1 MVKSAVVGQ
10 SIKKMVELYKMN
22 IKFEYTR
29 ELPIQRLGD
38 GLVDIEK
45 PSEEKVSGEVNIEDF
60 LNQISNEGII
70 RNIKIF
76 NTDGKE
82 YAKKN

>member
-1 MVKSAVVGQ
+1 
-10 SIKKMVELYKMN
+10 MN
-22 IKFEYTR
+22 VKFEYTR
-29 ELPIQRLGD
+29 ELPIQRMGD

-45 PSEEKVSGEVNIEDF
+45 PSQEKVYGEVNIEDF

-82 YAKKN
+82 YSKNN

>member
-1 MVKSAVVGQ
+1 
-10 SIKKMVELYKMN
+10 MN
-22 IKFEYTR
+22 VKFEYTR
-29 ELPIQRLGD
+29 ELPIQRMGD

-45 PSEEKVSGEVNIEDF
+45 PSQEKVFGEVNIEDF

-70 RNIKIF
+70 RDIKIF

-82 YAKKN
+82 YAKNN

>member
-1 MVKSAVVGQ
+1 
-10 SIKKMVELYKMN
+10 MN
-22 IKFEYTR
+22 VKFEYTR
-29 ELPIQRLGD
+29 ELPIQRMGD

-45 PSEEKVSGEVNIEDF
+45 PSEEKISGEVNIEEF
-60 LNQISNEGII
+60 LNQISNEGVI

-82 YAKKN
+82 YVKNN

>member
-1 MVKSAVVGQ
+1 
-10 SIKKMVELYKMN
+10 MN
-22 IKFEYTR
+22 VKFEYTR

-38 GLVDIEK
+38 GLVDIGK
-45 PSEEKVSGEVNIEDF
+45 PSQEKVSGEVNIEDF

-82 YAKKN
+82 YAKNN

>member
-1 MVKSAVVGQ
+1 M
-10 SIKKMVELYKMN
+10 
-22 IKFEYTR
+22 
-29 ELPIQRLGD
+29 GD

-45 PSEEKVSGEVNIEDF
+45 PSQEKVFGEVNIEEF

-70 RNIKIF
+70 RDIKIF

-82 YAKKN
+82 YAKNN

>member
-1 MVKSAVVGQ
+1 
-10 SIKKMVELYKMN
+10 MN

-29 ELPIQRLGD
+29 ELPTQRLGD

-45 PSEEKVSGEVNIEDF
+45 PTQEKVSGEVNIEEF

-76 NTDGKE
+76 NSDGE
-82 YAKKN
+82 EQTKND

>member
-1 MVKSAVVGQ
+1 
-10 SIKKMVELYKMN
+10 MN
-22 IKFEYTR
+22 VKFEYTR
-29 ELPIQRLGD
+29 ELPIQRMGD

-45 PSEEKVSGEVNIEDF
+45 PSQEKVYGEVNIEDF

-76 NTDGKE
+76 NSDGKE
-82 YAKKN
+82 YAKNN

>member
-1 MVKSAVVGQ
+1 MVVGQ
-10 SIKKMVELYKMN
+10 SIKRMVEHYKMN
-22 IKFEYTR
+22 VKFEYTR

-38 GLVDIEK
+38 GLVDTEK
-45 PSEEKVSGEVNIEDF
+45 PLEEKISGEVNIEDF

-82 YAKKN
+82 YVKNN

>member
-1 MVKSAVVGQ
+1 MVVGQ
-10 SIKKMVELYKMN
+10 SIKKMVDHYKMN
-22 IKFEYTR
+22 VKFEYTR

-45 PSEEKVSGEVNIEDF
+45 PSQEKVSGEVNIEDF

-82 YAKKN
+82 YAKNN

>member
-1 MVKSAVVGQ
+1 
-10 SIKKMVELYKMN
+10 MN
-22 IKFEYTR
+22 VKFEYTR
-29 ELPIQRLGD
+29 ELPIQRMGD

-45 PSEEKVSGEVNIEDF
+45 PSQEKVFGEVNIEEF

-82 YAKKN
+82 YAKNN

>member
-1 MVKSAVVGQ
+1 
-10 SIKKMVELYKMN
+10 MN
-22 IKFEYTR
+22 VKFEYTR
-29 ELPIQRLGD
+29 ELPIQRMGD

-45 PSEEKVSGEVNIEDF
+45 PSQEKVFGESNIEDF

-82 YAKKN
+82 YAKNN

>member
-1 MVKSAVVGQ
+1 
-10 SIKKMVELYKMN
+10 MN
-22 IKFEYTR
+22 VKFEYTR
-29 ELPIQRLGD
+29 ELPIQRMGD

-45 PSEEKVSGEVNIEDF
+45 PSQEKVYGEVNIEDF

-82 YAKKN
+82 YVKNN

>member
-1 MVKSAVVGQ
+1 
-10 SIKKMVELYKMN
+10 MN
-22 IKFEYTR
+22 VKFEYTR
-29 ELPIQRLGD
+29 ELPIQRMGD

-45 PSEEKVSGEVNIEDF
+45 PSGEKVSGEVNIEEF
-60 LNQISNEGII
+60 LKQISNEGII

-82 YAKKN
+82 YAKNN

>member
-1 MVKSAVVGQ
+1 
-10 SIKKMVELYKMN
+10 MN
-22 IKFEYTR
+22 VKFEYTR
-29 ELPIQRLGD
+29 ELPIQRMGD

-45 PSEEKVSGEVNIEDF
+45 PSQEKVSGEVNIEDF

-70 RNIKIF
+70 RDIKIF

-82 YAKKN
+82 YAKNN

>member
-1 MVKSAVVGQ
+1 
-10 SIKKMVELYKMN
+10 MN
-22 IKFEYTR
+22 VKFEYTR
-29 ELPIQRLGD
+29 ELPIQRMGD

-45 PSEEKVSGEVNIEDF
+45 PSQEKVFGESNIEDF

-82 YAKKN
+82 YVKNN

>member
-1 MVKSAVVGQ
+1 
-10 SIKKMVELYKMN
+10 MN
-22 IKFEYTR
+22 VKFEYTR
-29 ELPIQRLGD
+29 ELPIQRMGD

-45 PSEEKVSGEVNIEDF
+45 PSQEKVFGEVNIEEF

-70 RNIKIF
+70 RDIKIF

-82 YAKKN
+82 YAKNN

>member
-1 MVKSAVVGQ
+1 
-10 SIKKMVELYKMN
+10 MN
-22 IKFEYTR
+22 VKFEYTR
-29 ELPIQRLGD
+29 ELPIQRMGD

-45 PSEEKVSGEVNIEDF
+45 PSQEKVYGEVNIEDF

-82 YAKKN
+82 YSKNS

>member
-1 MVKSAVVGQ
+1 
-10 SIKKMVELYKMN
+10 MN
-22 IKFEYTR
+22 VKFEYTR
-29 ELPIQRLGD
+29 ELPIQRMGD

-45 PSEEKVSGEVNIEDF
+45 PSQEKISGEVNIEEF
-60 LNQISNEGII
+60 LNQISNEGVI

-82 YAKKN
+82 YVKNN

>member
-1 MVKSAVVGQ
+1 MVKSVVVGQ
-10 SIKKMVELYKMN
+10 SIKKMVEHYKMN
-22 IKFEYTR
+22 VKFEYTR

-38 GLVDIEK
+38 GLVDTEK
-45 PSEEKVSGEVNIEDF
+45 PSEEKISGEVNIEEF

-82 YAKKN
+82 YVKNN

>member
-1 MVKSAVVGQ
+1 
-10 SIKKMVELYKMN
+10 MN
-22 IKFEYTR
+22 VKFEYTR
-29 ELPIQRLGD
+29 ELPIQRMGD

-45 PSEEKVSGEVNIEDF
+45 PSQEKVYGEVNIEDF

-82 YAKKN
+82 YAKNN

>member
-1 MVKSAVVGQ
+1 MVVGQ
-10 SIKKMVELYKMN
+10 SIKKMVEHYKMN
-22 IKFEYTR
+22 VKFEYTR
-29 ELPIQRLGD
+29 ELPIQRMGD

-45 PSEEKVSGEVNIEDF
+45 PSQEKVFGEVNIEDF

-70 RNIKIF
+70 RDIKIF

-82 YAKKN
+82 YVKNN

>member
-1 MVKSAVVGQ
+1 MVKSVVFGQ
-10 SIKKMVELYKMN
+10 SIKRMVEHYKMN
-22 IKFEYTR
+22 VKFEYTR

-45 PSEEKVSGEVNIEDF
+45 PSEEKVSGEVNIEEF

-82 YAKKN
+82 YAKNN

>member
-1 MVKSAVVGQ
+1 
-10 SIKKMVELYKMN
+10 MN
-22 IKFEYTR
+22 VKFEYTR
-29 ELPIQRLGD
+29 ELPIQRMGD

-45 PSEEKVSGEVNIEDF
+45 PSQEKVSGEVNIEEF

-76 NTDGKE
+76 NTNGKE
-82 YAKKN
+82 YAKNN

>member
-1 MVKSAVVGQ
+1 
-10 SIKKMVELYKMN
+10 MVEHYKMN

-82 YAKKN
+82 YAKNN

>member
-1 MVKSAVVGQ
+1 
-10 SIKKMVELYKMN
+10 MN
-22 IKFEYTR
+22 VKFEYTR
-29 ELPIQRLGD
+29 ELPIQRMGD

-45 PSEEKVSGEVNIEDF
+45 PSQEKVFGEVNIEDF

-70 RNIKIF
+70 RDIKIF

-82 YAKKN
+82 YVKNN

>member
-1 MVKSAVVGQ
+1 
-10 SIKKMVELYKMN
+10 MN
-22 IKFEYTR
+22 VKFEYTR
-29 ELPIQRLGD
+29 ELPIQRMGD

-45 PSEEKVSGEVNIEDF
+45 PLEEKIFGEVNIEEF
-60 LNQISNEGII
+60 LNQISNEGVI

-82 YAKKN
+82 YTKNN

>member
-1 MVKSAVVGQ
+1 MVVGQ
-10 SIKKMVELYKMN
+10 SIKKMVEHYKMN

-45 PSEEKVSGEVNIEDF
+45 PSEEKVSGEVNIEEF

>member
-1 MVKSAVVGQ
+1 
-10 SIKKMVELYKMN
+10 MN
-22 IKFEYTR
+22 VKFEYTR
-29 ELPIQRLGD
+29 ELPIQRMGD

-45 PSEEKVSGEVNIEDF
+45 PSQEKVYGEVNIEDF

-76 NTDGKE
+76 NSDGKE
-82 YAKKN
+82 YSKNN

>member
-1 MVKSAVVGQ
+1 MVKSVVVGQ

-82 YAKKN
+82 YTKKN